1 MDQPSDLQNKIKT
14 LQEKLPSLLD
24 DFKKYY
30 VNVNKNPTYTDY
42 QTHYQ
47 NIKANITSTANDL
60 LTIFGDVTKN
70 SQNISNGLSEINVLI
85 ESEKQKNAEL
95 TSIQNGVDNNY
106 NGSKIMIDE
115 YKELYNKNYMKNIL
129 MVVGIIGAG
138 IALVKVFG
146 NKNAASTN
154 LPAMNK

>member
-47 NIKANITSTANDL
+47 NITSNITSTANDL

-85 ESEKQKNAEL
+85 ESEKQKNADL

-115 YKELYNKNYMKNIL
+115 FKELYNKNYMKNIL
-129 MVVGIIGAG
+129 MVIGIIGAG

-146 NKNAASTN
+146 NKNTASTN
-154 LPAMNK
+154 LPVMNK